1 MRKGYAW
8 AALTC
13 AALFGVAAC
22 GSGGHPGT
30 FVPQGSEPPTAQS
43 TANATAAVPGLVHF
57 PFPSSVHIDFQT
69 PPPSDRQ
76 EESVVIT
83 DENFQSAYYYSLY
96 SEGGNQHF
104 APYIASRSVLTSV
117 EANVAQNFAQHERI
131 RGTLRI
137 FNTSVTQ
144 VAGAPNDLAVTFC
157 GDNSK
162 LVSISAKTG
171 QAVPDAVSPDDHF
184 FSQTDSYMPVK
195 NGKWGL
201 VATRTTFY
209 PNGQARECK
218 P

>member
-1 MRKGYAW
+1 MRKGYAG

-30 FVPQGSEPPTAQS
+30 FVPQGSGPPTSQS
-43 TANATAAVPGLVHF
+43 NANATATVPGLVHF
-57 PFPSSVHIDFQT
+57 PFPSSVRIEFQT
-69 PPPSDRQ
+69 PPSGDTQ

-83 DENFQSAYYYSLY
+83 DEDFQLAYYYSLY

-104 APYIASRSVLTSV
+104 APYIASPSVLTSV
-117 EANVAQNFAQHERI
+117 QANVAQNFANHERI

-144 VAGAPNDLAVTFC
+144 VAGASNDLAVTFC

-162 LVSISAKTG
+162 LASISAKTG
-171 QAVPDAVSPDDHF
+171 QVVPDNTSPDDHF
-184 FSQTDSYMPVK
+184 FSQTDSYMPTK

-201 VATRTTFY
+201 IAVTTTFY